1 MNVINH
7 VYTYTY
13 IYIYVYIYIYT
24 YARTYMYVYVSDNH
38 ILLPNILT
46 YSGYKI
52 YMVSF
57 FASRC
62 SNLCFL
68 QFRPWGNVQWSWLVI
83 ARLGG
88 PEQKKTNFGFSDVF
102 IIVNGFQLFPT
113 RKKIHVILYH
123 MMKWFRIL
131 FPPRILN

>member
-1 MNVINH
+1 MCIH
-7 VYTYTY
+7 IH
-13 IYIYVYIYIYT
+13 IYICIYIYT
-24 YARTYMYVYVSDNH
+24 YARAYMYVYVSDNH

-52 YMVSF
+52 YGFIFCEQVLKLVLPSVSTLRKC
-57 FASRC
+57 AVILTGYCSSR
-62 SNLCFL
+62 
-68 QFRPWGNVQWSWLVI
+68 R
-83 ARLGG
+83 ART
-88 PEQKKTNFGFSDVF
+88 KKTYFGFSDVF

-131 FPPRILN
+131 FPPRILD